1 MLSDSGQKIGSSL
14 SAAWRS
20 LNSHAEI
27 AQGSYDSH
35 PLPYRGSV
43 DPWGSQIGLGGGGV
57 ASAKATGSCNPEIG
71 TACNDEICS
80 LFSDFSR
87 ER

>member
-43 DPWGSQIGLGGGGV
+43 DPWGSQIGLGGGRV